1 MPRPTKSKSSY
12 KNQIRN
18 PDGTFYSRKLNKGK
32 EIDYFSESTL
42 GNVAELDNDNF
53 LGEVLENE
61 VELALFSN
69 CTALFAFDNSTNHGS
84 YKSDALVASRM
95 NLNPGGKQPKM
106 KDTVFGPNNIFQSMV
121 FEDGIPKGMKQ
132 VLVERNLWKEDG
144 PTSTT
149 ISSGRAMLM

>member
-32 EIDYFSESTL
+32 EIESTL

-61 VELALFSN
+61 VELGEDNFS
-69 CTALFAFDNSTNHGS
+69 
-84 YKSDALVASRM
+84 
-95 NLNPGGKQPKM
+95 
-106 KDTVFGPNNIFQSMV
+106 
-121 FEDGIPKGMKQ
+121 E
-132 VLVERNLWKEDG
+132 VLENE
-144 PTSTT
+144 SQF
-149 ISSGRAMLM
+149 

>member
-61 VELALFSN
+61 VEL
-69 CTALFAFDNSTNHGS
+69 
-84 YKSDALVASRM
+84 
-95 NLNPGGKQPKM
+95 
-106 KDTVFGPNNIFQSMV
+106 
-121 FEDGIPKGMKQ
+121 
-132 VLVERNLWKEDG
+132 DG